1 MIVMMNCFL
10 RNGWTMKGIQ
20 LYFHLGPLSE
30 ILSVASLRQ
39 AAGRTL
45 SLRLDFG
52 KWIVKL
58 GYLVIIFTS
67 KMVLLKGIFIVSLT
81 SSFKT
86 KYWKMDQVK
95 FLEDSLW
102 KICRLGR
109 PYPFKFFKGCL
120 PQILLGP
127 FLNTWTYLLGGFKR
141 DN

>member
-1 MIVMMNCFL
+1 MMVMMNCFL

-30 ILSVASLRQ
+30 ILSIASLRQ
-39 AAGRTL
+39 AAGKTL

-67 KMVLLKGIFIVSLT
+67 KRVLLKGTFIVSLT
-81 SSFKT
+81 SSFKI

-102 KICRLGR
+102 KICRRGR

-120 PQILLGP
+120 PQILLGLFFNTLSHFF
-127 FLNTWTYLLGGFKR
+127 FLF
-141 DN
+141 